1 MQELKQKILN
11 ALNACKKAG
20 LLKMETPPEL
30 QLEAPNN
37 PEHGD
42 FATNVAMM
50 MAKSEGRPPR
60 KIAEDIVA
68 HIGVPDD
75 FLLAAS
81 VAGPGFINFKIDGAY
96 FIKKLEDVHK
106 AGEKFGHIKYGKGK
120 RVQVEFVSANPTG
133 PLHVGHGR
141 GAVYGDTL
149 ARLLAV
155 AGFKVEKEYYLNDAG
170 VQMKTLGLS
179 VWLRMK
185 ELQGEK
191 IEFPENCYQGTYI
204 KEIAKEL
211 LNPPS
216 PPFTKGG
223 TSVHPPF
230 TKGGTSVH
238 PPFTKG
244 GTSVHP
250 PFEKGGKGG
259 ISEEETIAFCGQY
272 AGKKIHDVIVRD
284 LADCGVTHDVFFNET
299 DLHKN
304 GRVEKTVEFLREKGE
319 AFDNEGAIW
328 FRSTAYGDEKDR
340 VLKKSD
346 GYFTYFAAD
355 IAYHKDKFD
364 RGFDRVI
371 DVWGADHAGH
381 VPRMKAAIQAL
392 GHDPAKFD
400 AVLIQLVNLLRGGQM
415 VSMSTRSAQ
424 YETLR
429 TLLDEVGRDAC
440 RYFFL
445 MRSHDAQLDFDIELA
460 KSQTMD
466 NPVYYI
472 QYAHA
477 RISSVFAKAAAS
489 GLDCVAQVFRPASIG
504 RTKVLRYMTTIL
516 NLPEEADIARFIADY
531 PAVIEEAA
539 IKLEPHRIAY
549 YLLELA
555 RKFQSY
561 YSKGNKEPAYR
572 FLSDDKERT
581 LAKCYLLKNIQ
592 IVLKNGLD
600 VLGISAP
607 DRMDNV

>member
-1 MQELKQKILN
+1 MKL
-11 ALNACKKAG
+11 
-20 LLKMETPPEL
+20 ETPPEVL
-30 QLEAPNN
+30 LEAPNN

-42 FATNVAMM
+42 FATNVAMT

-81 VAGPGFINFKIDGAY
+81 VAGPGFINFKIDPAY
-96 FIKKLEDVHK
+96 FIRKLEDVHK
-106 AGEKFGHIKYGKGK
+106 AGEKYGHIKYGKGK
-120 RVQVEFVSANPTG
+120 KVQVEFVSANPTG
-133 PLHVGHGR
+133 PLHVGRGR

-149 ARLLAV
+149 ARLHSA

-191 IEFPENCYQGTYI
+191 IEFPENCYQGGYI
-204 KEIAKEL
+204 KDIAKEL
-211 LNPPS
+211 MES
-216 PPFTKGG
+216 SKFQVSSFK
-223 TSVHPPF
+223 
-230 TKGGTSVH
+230 
-238 PPFTKG
+238 
-244 GTSVHP
+244 
-250 PFEKGGKGG
+250 
-259 ISEEETIAFCGQY
+259 SEEEAIAFCGQY
-272 AGKKIHDVIVRD
+272 AGNKIHDVIVRD
-284 LADCGVTHDVFFNET
+284 LADCGVTHDVYFNET

-304 GRVEKTVEFLREKGE
+304 GRVEKTVEFLRKKGE
-319 AFDNEGAIW
+319 AYDKDGAIW

-415 VSMSTRSAQ
+415 VSISTRTAQ

-477 RISSVFAKAAAS
+477 RISSVFAKAEET
-489 GLDCVAQVFRPASIG
+489 GLDCVAQVFRPASIS
-504 RTKVLRYMTTIL
+504 RTKVLRYVATHLT
-516 NLPEEADIARFIADY
+516 LPEEADIARFIADY
-531 PAVIEEAA
+531 PAVIEGAA
-539 IKLEPHRIAY
+539 IKLEPHRISY

-572 FLSDDKERT
+572 FLSDDQERT